1 MSTTLVKGKYVLCGV
16 KNKDSVEVISD
27 GAVFQRDGLIVEV
40 GKHINLRNKYAF
52 SEEIGSDR
60 FLVMPG
66 LINAHQH
73 GRGSTF
79 IRGIPDGNLESWIL
93 KPMTRK
99 PVDRY
104 YDTLYCIARLI
115 ESGVTTVVHHQTPVS
130 PNYGEMVNGIL
141 RAYHDG
147 GIRVAFALGIK
158 NQNDVVYS
166 DNQNFLDSL
175 PRSLSERVGKYRAEA
190 RVSEDEYFELF
201 ANLHKEYG
209 TDSRIKILH
218 GPNGFQWCS
227 EGLLKRIKQSAIE
240 NHTGIHM
247 HLLETVF
254 QRMYALETFGKTA
267 VEYMD
272 EIGFLGPE
280 LSCAHCVWAT
290 MNDIKLLSKNRVSIC
305 HNPSSNLRLKSG
317 IAPVN
322 QMLENGM
329 NVALGM
335 DSTAIN
341 DDDDMLQELRLC
353 SYLQRTPGWERSSP
367 STGQLLKMATVN
379 GANVTP
385 FVGEVGTLEKGKRAD
400 IILVDVKNINEPYL
414 DSEIGIVDAL
424 VARGKGRDVDTV
436 MIDGEIVMRDRELT
450 RINRNEIISRLRE
463 SYGRATSD
471 EKLRILVHDVLPYV
485 SDFYQ
490 ERDKSGKIPDYTYNC
505 LDQ

>member
-1 MSTTLVKGKYVLCGV
+1 
-16 KNKDSVEVISD
+16 
-27 GAVFQRDGLIVEV
+27 
-40 GKHINLRNKYAF
+40 
-52 SEEIGSDR
+52 
-60 FLVMPG
+60 
-66 LINAHQH
+66 
-73 GRGSTF
+73 
-79 IRGIPDGNLESWIL
+79 
-93 KPMTRK
+93 
-99 PVDRY
+99 
-104 YDTLYCIARLI
+104 
-115 ESGVTTVVHHQTPVS
+115 
-130 PNYGEMVNGIL
+130 
-141 RAYHDG
+141 
-147 GIRVAFALGIK
+147 
-158 NQNDVVYS
+158 
-166 DNQNFLDSL
+166 
-175 PRSLSERVGKYRAEA
+175 
-190 RVSEDEYFELF
+190 
-201 ANLHKEYG
+201 
-209 TDSRIKILH
+209 
-218 GPNGFQWCS
+218 
-227 EGLLKRIKQSAIE
+227 
-240 NHTGIHM
+240 
-247 HLLETVF
+247 
-254 QRMYALETFGKTA
+254 
-267 VEYMD
+267 
-272 EIGFLGPE
+272 
-280 LSCAHCVWAT
+280 
-290 MNDIKLLSKNRVSIC
+290 
-305 HNPSSNLRLKSG
+305 
-317 IAPVN
+317 
-322 QMLENGM
+322 MLENGM